1 MFERA
6 RILCAALLLSTTL
19 GGCGGGGSSSS
30 TPAAVATAD
39 ATGVWEGTITQ
50 NGVGTYSV
58 TGLITGGQMRFIS
71 VDGNAIY
78 EGTVSVS
85 GSTLTATTTNYV
97 IDGGIFSTS
106 TLTGTVVTASTISGT
121 FTSSD
126 GGSGSFSLTY
136 DPITTRGSSLATLTA
151 NWFVTDGV
159 YSMSIPIDATGAIN
173 GTDSDGCVYTGQV
186 NIIDPAVNIY
196 GVSLTASACGLY
208 NGAYSGYAVVADDT
222 GINDILVFTVSNAN
236 VVIVGVLDRI

>member
-6 RILCAALLLSTTL
+6 RILCAALLLSTLL

-30 TPAAVATAD
+30 TAVATAD

-71 VDGNAIY
+71 VDGNALY

-106 TLTGTVVTASTISGT
+106 TLTGTVVTASSISGT

-126 GGSGSFSLTY
+126 GGSGNFSLTY
-136 DPITTRGSSLATLTA
+136 DPVTTRGSSLATITA

-173 GTDSDGCVYTGQV
+173 GADSDGCVYTGQV

-196 GVSLTASACGLY
+196 GVSLTASVCAAA
-208 NGAYSGYAVVADDT
+208 GAYSGYGSWRTTRA
-222 GINDILVFTVSNAN
+222 
-236 VVIVGVLDRI
+236 

>member
-1 MFERA
+1 MLERA
-6 RILCAALLLSTTL
+6 RILCAALLLSTLL

-30 TPAAVATAD
+30 TAVATAN

-58 TGLITGGQMRFIS
+58 TGLISGGQMRFIS
-71 VDGNAIY
+71 VDGNVLY
-78 EGTVSVS
+78 EGTVSVT

-106 TLTGTVVTASTISGT
+106 TLTGTVVTASSISGT

-136 DPITTRGSSLATLTA
+136 DPITTRGSSLATITA
-151 NWFVTDGV
+151 NWFVTDGT
-159 YSMSIPIDATGAIN
+159 YSMTIPIDAAGAIN
-173 GTDSDGCVYTGQV
+173 GADSDGCVYTGQV

-208 NGAYSGYAVVADDT
+208 DGAYSGYAVVADDT
-222 GINDILVFTVSNAN
+222 GTNDILVFTVSSAN
-236 VVIVGVLDRI
+236 VVIVGVLDRM

>member
-1 MFERA
+1 MFKRTL
-6 RILCAALLLSTTL
+6 LCGAALLLSVL
-19 GGCGGGGSSSS
+19 LAGCGGGGGSS
-30 TPAAVATAD
+30 TPAATAD
-39 ATGVWEGTITQ
+39 ATGVWEGTLTQ
-50 NGVGTYSV
+50 DGVGTYSV
-58 TGLITGGQMRFIS
+58 TGLITGGQLRFLS
-71 VDGNAIY
+71 PDGNAIY
-78 EGTVSVS
+78 EGTVSVT
-85 GSTLTATTTNYV
+85 GSTLTASTSNYAL
-97 IDGGIFSTS
+97 DGGIFSTS
-106 TLTGTVVTASTISGT
+106 TLTGTVVTASSISGT

-126 GGSGSFSLTY
+126 GGRGSFSLSY

-173 GTDSDGCVYTGQV
+173 GSDSDGCVYTGQV

-222 GINDILVFTVSNAN
+222 GMNDILVFTVSNAN
-236 VVIVGVLDRI
+236 VVIVGVLDRT

>member
-6 RILCAALLLSTTL
+6 RILCAALLLSTLL

-30 TPAAVATAD
+30 TAVATAD

-71 VDGNAIY
+71 VDGNALY

-85 GSTLTATTTNYV
+85 GSTLTATTTNYI

-106 TLTGTVVTASTISGT
+106 TLTGTVVTASSISGT

-136 DPITTRGSSLATLTA
+136 DPITTRGSSLATITA

-173 GTDSDGCVYTGQV
+173 GSDSDGCVYTGQV

-208 NGAYSGYAVVADDT
+208 DGAYSGYAVVADDT
-222 GINDILVFTVSNAN
+222 GMNDILVFTVSNAN

>member
-6 RILCAALLLSTTL
+6 RILCAALLMSTLL
-19 GGCGGGGSSSS
+19 GGCGGGSSSSS
-30 TPAAVATAD
+30 TPAAVATAN

-71 VDGNAIY
+71 VDGNVLY
-78 EGTVSVS
+78 EGTVSVT

-106 TLTGTVVTASTISGT
+106 TLTGTVVTARSISGT

-151 NWFVTDGV
+151 NWFVTDGT
-159 YSMSIPIDATGAIN
+159 YSMTIPIDAA
-173 GTDSDGCVYTGQV
+173 SD
-186 NIIDPAVNIY
+186 
-196 GVSLTASACGLY
+196 TAHCFLEPLGPRGLKRRW
-208 NGAYSGYAVVADDT
+208 VV
-222 GINDILVFTVSNAN
+222 
-236 VVIVGVLDRI
+236 

>member
-71 VDGNAIY
+71 VDGNALY

-106 TLTGTVVTASTISGT
+106 TLTGTVVTASSISGT

-136 DPITTRGSSLATLTA
+136 DPITTRGSSLATITA

-159 YSMSIPIDATGAIN
+159 YSMSIPIDAT
-173 GTDSDGCVYTGQV
+173 SD
-186 NIIDPAVNIY
+186 
-196 GVSLTASACGLY
+196 TAHCFLEPLGPRGLKRRW
-208 NGAYSGYAVVADDT
+208 VV
-222 GINDILVFTVSNAN
+222 
-236 VVIVGVLDRI
+236 

>member
-6 RILCAALLLSTTL
+6 RILCAALLLSTLL

-30 TPAAVATAD
+30 TAVATAD

-71 VDGNAIY
+71 VDGNALY

-97 IDGGIFSTS
+97 IDGGIFSNS
-106 TLTGTVVTASTISGT
+106 TLTGTVVTASSISGT

-136 DPITTRGSSLATLTA
+136 DPITTRGSSLATITA
-151 NWFVTDGV
+151 NWFVTDGA

-173 GTDSDGCVYTGQV
+173 GSDSDGCVYTGQAS
-186 NIIDPAVNIY
+186 IIDPAVNIY
-196 GVSLTASACGLY
+196 GVSLTASVCAAA
-208 NGAYSGYAVVADDT
+208 GAYSGYGSWRTTRA
-222 GINDILVFTVSNAN
+222 
-236 VVIVGVLDRI
+236 

>member
-6 RILCAALLLSTTL
+6 RILCAALLLSTLL

-30 TPAAVATAD
+30 TAVATAD

-71 VDGNAIY
+71 VDGNALY

-85 GSTLTATTTNYV
+85 GSTLTATTTNYI

-106 TLTGTVVTASTISGT
+106 TLTGTVVTASSISGT

-136 DPITTRGSSLATLTA
+136 DPITTRGSSLATITA

-173 GTDSDGCVYTGQV
+173 GSDSDGCVYTGQV

-208 NGAYSGYAVVADDT
+208 DGAYSGYAVVADDT
-222 GINDILVFTVSNAN
+222 GMNDILVFTVSNAN
-236 VVIVGVLDRI
+236 VVIVGVLDRT

>member
-1 MFERA
+1 MLERA
-6 RILCAALLLSTTL
+6 RTLCAALLLSTL
-19 GGCGGGGSSSS
+19 LAGCGGGGGSS
-30 TPAAVATAD
+30 TPAATAD
-39 ATGVWEGTITQ
+39 ATGVWEGTLTQ

-71 VDGNAIY
+71 VDGNALY

-126 GGSGSFSLTY
+126 GGSGSFSLSY

-151 NWFVTDGV
+151 NWFVTDGA

-186 NIIDPAVNIY
+186 SIIDPAANSY
-196 GVSLTASACGLY
+196 GSASPPPPAACTTAPTAATRLWRMTR
-208 NGAYSGYAVVADDT
+208 A
-222 GINDILVFTVSNAN
+222 
-236 VVIVGVLDRI
+236 